1 MMRTMVCSCFCALK
15 GEPRLTTQYSE
26 LRIDDTVFIRHTKP
40 ISARKRFTLEKILK
54 SPIGEAVAAKE
65 ALQAAAADVDSSPV
79 TPTPET
85 SS

>member
-1 MMRTMVCSCFCALK
+1 MMRTMVCSCFCALE
-15 GEPRLTTQYSE
+15 GVPRLTTQYSE